1 MLAEG
6 DVTQIQTWLQLATS
20 TGFVGLAW
28 YLIVVALPRM
38 QERFDNHSDRQLVEF
53 KEQLK
58 YMVTR
63 HEATVEKI
71 MVAQEKQIDRVL
83 AQIKG

>member
-1 MLAEG
+1 L
-6 DVTQIQTWLQLATS
+6 
-20 TGFVGLAW
+20 
-28 YLIVVALPRM
+28 
-38 QERFDNHSDRQLVEF
+38 DNPSDRQLVEF